1 MNCAMCTGRAAAEQ
15 SAVFGCSPREL
26 RYLQTKFLPGPARQ
40 QSCVSLLASPVLL
53 LNSLGYIGFRVV
65 SVCGNSEVLIMR
77 KLEGGSHKS
86 LLMNVCLVFLQL

>member
-1 MNCAMCTGRAAAEQ
+1 MCTGRAAAEQ

-26 RYLQTKFLPGPARQ
+26 RYLRTKFLPGPARQ